1 MRPSRFLLPLACLA
15 AACGKPP
22 DRAAGQDSVP
32 RDSPPTVNP
41 ESLPRHW
48 EPRPIQ
54 PPKVRIPRPGVE
66 APPDSATPPD
76 STTPADSGSAGALT
90 PPATAD
96 SGRHVGAA
104 ARRTGRGGR
113 REFSLTPADSARWP
127 VAGLPEPLPGSLLP
141 ANRIVAYYGTPRSTR
156 MGVLGRIP
164 PDSMLPRLER
174 TARLWAAA
182 DSTRSVMPALHLIAT
197 VAQGKPGPGGKYRLR
212 LGSGVID
219 SVARWAEDRGWILI
233 LDIQIGH
240 STVAAELEPLLPY
253 LRRPY
258 VHLALDPE
266 FAMKNGGVPGKRIGS
281 LDASDVNTAVDL
293 LVKLVDEEKI
303 PPKILVVHRF
313 TQRMLTNH
321 DRIERDPRVQIVID
335 MDGFGEYQHKQEAY
349 RRWIVPYPVQ
359 YTGFKLFYKND
370 RKPQYRSEADARW
383 SCPDSVALAVGC
395 GDDGLMTP
403 EQVLRLHP
411 RPDYIQYQ

>member
-1 MRPSRFLLPLACLA
+1 MMPSRLLVPLACLA
-15 AACGKPP
+15 AACGNPP

-32 RDSPPTVNP
+32 RDSPAAGTP
-41 ESLPRHW
+41 ESLPPRYW

-54 PPKVRIPRPGVE
+54 PPKVRVPRLP
-66 APPDSATPPD
+66 AKTPPD
-76 STTPADSGSAGALT
+76 TAAPDSGGPGAAAPADS
-90 PPATAD
+90 AD
-96 SGRHVGAA
+96 STRHLGAA
-104 ARRTGRGGR
+104 ARRGGRGGH
-113 REFSLTPADSARWP
+113 REFSLSSADSARWP

-141 ANRIVAYYGTPRSTR
+141 ATRIVAYYGTPRSTR
-156 MGVLGRIP
+156 MGILGRIP

-182 DSTRSVMPALHLIAT
+182 DSTRAVMPALHLIAT
-197 VAQGKPGPGGKYRLR
+197 VAQDKPGPGGKYRLR
-212 LGSGVID
+212 LGTAVID
-219 SVARWAEDRGWILI
+219 SVAHWAEARGWILI

-240 STVAAELEPLLPY
+240 STVAAELEPLVPY

-266 FAMKNGGVPGKRIGS
+266 FAMKNGGVPGRRIGT

-293 LVKLVDEEKI
+293 LTGLVDENKL
-303 PPKILVVHRF
+303 PPKVLVVHRF
-313 TQRMLTNH
+313 TRRMLTNH
-321 DRIERDPRVQIVID
+321 DQIKRDPRVQVVID
-335 MDGFGEYQHKQEAY
+335 MDGFGEYWLKQDAY
-349 RRWIVPYPVQ
+349 RLWIVPYPVQ

-403 EQVLRLHP
+403 AQVLRLHP

>member
-1 MRPSRFLLPLACLA
+1 MTPIRLLVPLACLA
-15 AACGKPP
+15 AACGQPP
-22 DRAAGQDSVP
+22 DRAAGQDSAP
-32 RDSPPTVNP
+32 RDSPPAGRP
-41 ESLPRHW
+41 ESLPPRYW
-48 EPRPIQ
+48 EPRPIK
-54 PPKVRIPRPGVE
+54 PPKVRVPRP
-66 APPDSATPPD
+66 APDPPPD
-76 STTPADSGSAGALT
+76 STDAPDSGSAGAAA
-90 PPATAD
+90 PAD
-96 SGRHVGAA
+96 SADSARHASAA
-104 ARRTGRGGR
+104 ARRRARGGH
-113 REFSLTPADSARWP
+113 REFRLTPADSASWP
-127 VAGLPEPLPGSLLP
+127 VAGLPEPLPGSLIP

-156 MGVLGRIP
+156 MGILGRIP

-182 DSTRSVMPALHLIAT
+182 DSTRSVMPALHLIAS

-212 LGSGVID
+212 LGSAVID
-219 SVARWAEDRGWILI
+219 SVAHWAEERGWILI

-240 STVAAELEPLLPY
+240 STVAAELEPLVPY

-266 FAMKNGGVPGKRIGS
+266 FAMKNGGVPGQRIGT

-293 LVKLVDEEKI
+293 LAQLVDEEKI
-303 PPKILVVHRF
+303 PPKMLVVHRF
-313 TQRMLTNH
+313 TRRMLTNH
-321 DRIERDPRVQIVID
+321 ERIKRDPRVQVVID
-335 MDGFGEYQHKQEAY
+335 MDGFGEYRHKQDAY
-349 RRWIVPYPVQ
+349 RLWIVPYPVQ

-370 RKPQYRSEADARW
+370 RKPRYRTEDAPW

>member
-15 AACGKPP
+15 AACGKSP

-32 RDSPPTVNP
+32 RDTPPTVNP

-54 PPKVRIPRPGVE
+54 PPKVRIPRPPAQ
-66 APPDSATPPD
+66 APPDSAAPP
-76 STTPADSGSAGALT
+76 DSGSAGALT
-90 PPATAD
+90 LPDTAD
-96 SGRHVGAA
+96 SARHARAA
-104 ARRTGRGGR
+104 ARRSGRGGH
-113 REFSLTPADSARWP
+113 REFRLTPADSARWP

-156 MGVLGRIP
+156 MGVLGRLP

-212 LGSGVID
+212 LGTAVID
-219 SVARWAEDRGWILI
+219 SVARWVEERGWILI
-233 LDIQIGH
+233 LDLQIGH
-240 STVAAELEPLLPY
+240 STVAAELESLVPY

-266 FAMKNGGVPGKRIGS
+266 FAMKNGGVPGQRIGT
-281 LDASDVNTAVDL
+281 LDAGDVNTAVDR
-293 LVKLVDEEKI
+293 LVQLVDEEKI
-303 PPKILVVHRF
+303 PPKVLVVHRF
-313 TQRMLTNH
+313 TRRMLTNH
-321 DRIERDPRVQIVID
+321 DRIKRDPRVQVVID
-335 MDGFGEYQHKQEAY
+335 MDGFGEYWLKQDAY
-349 RRWIVPYPVQ
+349 RLWIVPYPVQ

-370 RKPQYRSEADARW
+370 RMPQYRSEADARW

-403 EQVLRLHP
+403 AQVLRLHP

>member
-1 MRPSRFLLPLACLA
+1 MRRTRFLVPLACLA
-15 AACGKPP
+15 AACGNPP
-22 DRAAGQDSVP
+22 DRAAGQDSAP
-32 RDSPPTVNP
+32 RDSPPAGKP
-41 ESLPRHW
+41 ESLPPRYW
-48 EPRPIQ
+48 EPRPIK
-54 PPKVRIPRPGVE
+54 PPKVRIRLPGE
-66 APPDSATPPD
+66 TPPD
-76 STTPADSGSAGALT
+76 STATPDSGSAGGT
-90 PPATAD
+90 PADTTAPAD
-96 SGRHVGAA
+96 SADSARHARAA
-104 ARRTGRGGR
+104 ARPAGHGGH
-113 REFSLTPADSARWP
+113 RELSLSPADSARWP
-127 VAGLPEPLPGSLLP
+127 VAGLPEPLPGSLIP

-156 MGVLGRIP
+156 MGILGRIP

-212 LGSGVID
+212 LGSAVID
-219 SVARWAEDRGWILI
+219 SVAHWVEERGWILI

-266 FAMKNGGVPGKRIGS
+266 FAMKNGGVPGQRIGT
-281 LDASDVNTAVDL
+281 LDASDINTAVNVL
-293 LVKLVDEEKI
+293 TKVVDEEKI
-303 PPKILVVHRF
+303 PPKVLVVHRF
-313 TQRMLTNH
+313 TRRMLTGY
-321 DRIERDPRVQIVID
+321 DRITRDPRVQVVID
-335 MDGFGEYQHKQEAY
+335 MDGFGEYRHKQDAY
-349 RRWIVPYPVQ
+349 RLWIVPYPVQ

-370 RKPQYRSEADARW
+370 RKPQFRSEADARW
-383 SCPDSVALAVGC
+383 SCPDSVALAIGC

-403 EQVLRLHP
+403 EKVLRLHP

>member
-32 RDSPPTVNP
+32 RDSPPAVNP

-54 PPKVRIPRPGVE
+54 PPKVRLPRPPVE
-66 APPDSATPPD
+66 APPDSAA
-76 STTPADSGSAGALT
+76 PADSGSAGALT
-90 PPATAD
+90 PPDTAD
-96 SGRHVGAA
+96 SARHARAA
-104 ARRTGRGGR
+104 VRRSGRGGH

-156 MGVLGRIP
+156 MGVLGRLP

-212 LGSGVID
+212 LGTAVID
-219 SVARWAEDRGWILI
+219 SVARWVEERGWILI
-233 LDIQIGH
+233 LDLQIGH
-240 STVAAELEPLLPY
+240 SSVAAELEPLLAY

-266 FAMKNGGVPGKRIGS
+266 FAMKNGGVPGQRIGS

-303 PPKILVVHRF
+303 PPKVLVVHRF

-370 RKPQYRSEADARW
+370 RKPQYRSEADAKW
-383 SCPDSVALAVGC
+383 TCPDSVALAVGC